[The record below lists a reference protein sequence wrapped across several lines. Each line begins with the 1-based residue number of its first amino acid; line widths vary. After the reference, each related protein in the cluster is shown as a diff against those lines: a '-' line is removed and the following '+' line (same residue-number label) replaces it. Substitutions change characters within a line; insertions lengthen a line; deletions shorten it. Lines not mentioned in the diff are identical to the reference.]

1 MNINKNKI
9 ILSLEDTKISNHLP
23 IVVFGGINVLEDYDT
38 TAMVCEKFI
47 TITKK
52 LNMSFIFKASFDK
65 ANRSSIY
72 SYRGPGLKKSIEIF
86 SKIKSKFN
94 VKIMTDIHEPNQA
107 HKIAEVVDIIQI
119 PAFLARQTDLI
130 QSAAQTNKIINI
142 KKPQFISPEQIYY
155 IVEKIIQSGNSKI
168 ILCERG
174 TTFGYNNLIVDM
186 LGLDTMKKIS
196 GGYPVMLDITHALQ
210 MREKFSPISHG
221 KISQIH
227 VLARSGVAVGIS
239 SILIETHPEPKKAR
253 CDGPCALPLKNLE
266 LLLTE
271 IKHIDNIVKSI
282 V

>member
-1 MNINKNKI
+1 MNINNNQI
-9 ILSLEDTKISNHLP
+9 ILSLEEIKISNHLP
-23 IVVFGGINVLEDYDT
+23 IVIFGGINILENYDIT
-38 TAMVCEKFI
+38 KTVCETFI
-47 TITKK
+47 KITKK
-52 LNMSFIFKASFDK
+52 LNMPFIFKASFDK

-72 SYRGPGLKKSIEIF
+72 SYRGIGLDKSIEIF

-94 VKIMTDIHEPNQA
+94 VKIMTDIHEPSQA
-107 HKIAEVVDIIQI
+107 CRIAKIADIIQI

-130 QSAAQTNKIINI
+130 KSAAQTNKIINI

-155 IVEKIIQSGNSKI
+155 IVEKIVQSGNSKI

-174 TTFGYNNLIVDM
+174 TAFGYNNLIVDM

-210 MREKFSPISHG
+210 MRENFSPISHG

-239 SILIETHPEPKKAR
+239 GILIETHPDPKKAQ
-253 CDGPCALPLKNLE
+253 CDGPCALPLKDLE
-266 LLLTE
+266 FLLKE
-271 IKHIDNIVKSI
+271 VKHIDDATKSI
-282 V
+282 L